1 MKKYKMSKDIWI
13 FLLAVCVSFGFIASN
28 YTYKKNIEEAKAK
41 AKIERSKEEA
51 KKAEEEKIE
60 PIPSDISD
68 PEVLSYLEE
77 FQKRAK
83 DDKRYNEVIK
93 NSKEYQ
99 KDVLELLYK
108 NDETLD
114 FVLSKSNFRMPGIF
128 VKIDKECGNGVIP
141 ILQQWDPKWG
151 WYKYGENIL
160 ALNGCGPTSLAMVI
174 TGLTGNDGI
183 NPMEIAKYSDEN
195 GYHEKAGTNWDLMT
209 DIVEKYG
216 VKGRRIS
223 VAKESFEN
231 ALNSGNPIIC
241 SVGPGYFTKEGHF
254 IVISGI
260 KDGKLIIHDPNSIK
274 NSKKLWEFN
283 DIKNQIKAAWAYSL
297 E

>member
-1 MKKYKMSKDIWI
+1 MKKYKISKDIWI

-68 PEVLSYLEE
+68 LEVLSYLEE

>member
-1 MKKYKMSKDIWI
+1 MKKYKISKDIWI

-260 KDGKLIIHDPNSIK
+260 KEGKLIIHDPNSIK

>member
-1 MKKYKMSKDIWI
+1 MKKYKISKDIWI

-68 PEVLSYLEE
+68 PEVLNYLEE

-160 ALNGCGPTSLAMVI
+160 ALNGCGPASLAMVI

-241 SVGPGYFTKEGHF
+241 SVGPGYFTEEGHF

>member
-1 MKKYKMSKDIWI
+1 MWFYISPLFLTGDVFIWR
-13 FLLAVCVSFGFIASN
+13 
-28 YTYKKNIEEAKAK
+28 NIRLAK

>member
-1 MKKYKMSKDIWI
+1 MNKYKISKDIWI

>member
-1 MKKYKMSKDIWI
+1 MKKYKISKDIWI

-28 YTYKKNIEEAKAK
+28 YTYKKNVEEAKAK

-241 SVGPGYFTKEGHF
+241 SVGPGYFTEEGHF

>member
-1 MKKYKMSKDIWI
+1 MKKYKISKDIWI

-128 VKIDKECGNGVIP
+128 IKIDKECGNGVIP

-241 SVGPGYFTKEGHF
+241 SVGPGYFTEEGHF

>member
-1 MKKYKMSKDIWI
+1 
-13 FLLAVCVSFGFIASN
+13 
-28 YTYKKNIEEAKAK
+28 
-41 AKIERSKEEA
+41 
-51 KKAEEEKIE
+51 
-60 PIPSDISD
+60 
-68 PEVLSYLEE
+68 
-77 FQKRAK
+77 
-83 DDKRYNEVIK
+83 
-93 NSKEYQ
+93 
-99 KDVLELLYK
+99 
-108 NDETLD
+108 
-114 FVLSKSNFRMPGIF
+114 MPGIF

-241 SVGPGYFTKEGHF
+241 SVGPGYFTEEGHF

-283 DIKNQIKAAWAYSL
+283 DIKNQIKAAWTYSL

>member
-1 MKKYKMSKDIWI
+1 MKKYKISKDIWI

>member
-1 MKKYKMSKDIWI
+1 MKKYKISKDIWI

-99 KDVLELLYK
+99 KYVLELLYK

>member
-1 MKKYKMSKDIWI
+1 MKKYKISKDIWI

-216 VKGRRIS
+216 VKGLRIS

>member
-1 MKKYKMSKDIWI
+1 MKKYKISKDIWI

-68 PEVLSYLEE
+68 PEVLSYLEK

-241 SVGPGYFTKEGHF
+241 SVGPGYFTEEGHF

>member
-1 MKKYKMSKDIWI
+1 MKKYKISKDIWI

-241 SVGPGYFTKEGHF
+241 SVGPGYFTEEGHF

>member
-1 MKKYKMSKDIWI
+1 MKKYKISKDIWI

-83 DDKRYNEVIK
+83 NDKRYNEVIK

>member
-1 MKKYKMSKDIWI
+1 MKKYKISKDIWI

-260 KDGKLIIHDPNSIK
+260 KDGKLIIHNPNSIK

>member
-1 MKKYKMSKDIWI
+1 MKKYKISKDIWI

-141 ILQQWDPKWG
+141 ILQQWAPKWG

>member
-1 MKKYKMSKDIWI
+1 MKKYKISKDIWI

-216 VKGRRIS
+216 VKGWRIS

>member
-1 MKKYKMSKDIWI
+1 MKKYKISKDIWI

-41 AKIERSKEEA
+41 AKIDRSKEEA

>member
-1 MKKYKMSKDIWI
+1 MKKYKISKDIWI

-141 ILQQWDPKWG
+141 ILQQWDSKWG

>member
-1 MKKYKMSKDIWI
+1 MKKYKISKDIWI

-141 ILQQWDPKWG
+141 ILQQWDSKWG

-241 SVGPGYFTKEGHF
+241 SVGPGYFTEEGHF

>member
-1 MKKYKMSKDIWI
+1 MKKYKISKDIWI

-141 ILQQWDPKWG
+141 ILQQWDSKWG

-174 TGLTGNDGI
+174 TGLTGNDL
-183 NPMEIAKYSDEN
+183 S
-195 GYHEKAGTNWDLMT
+195 
-209 DIVEKYG
+209 
-216 VKGRRIS
+216 
-223 VAKESFEN
+223 
-231 ALNSGNPIIC
+231 
-241 SVGPGYFTKEGHF
+241 
-254 IVISGI
+254 
-260 KDGKLIIHDPNSIK
+260 LIHI
-274 NSKKLWEFN
+274 
-283 DIKNQIKAAWAYSL
+283 
-297 E
+297 